1 MSALPTLPPLLA
13 ANPRLDQWV
22 RFPSPGHV
30 TVSTGRVEIGQGV
43 LTAMLQIAA
52 EELEVAP
59 DRIHLQTGDTDLT
72 PNEGYTAGSQS
83 IQFGGVALRLAC
95 AEVRASFLDHAA
107 ANFGYSRPDL
117 AVRDGAIIH
126 RGEATGH
133 DYWSLAGAVD
143 LGRHATGMPA
153 TKSVRDYRVVGQS
166 APRLDLAAKVF
177 GEPVFAHDITLDGM
191 VHARVVRQ
199 PRRDA
204 TIATVDEAALRR
216 AAKGP
221 IEIVR
226 DGNFLAIL
234 GADETVV
241 EAVAAV
247 APNHVIWDGVDA
259 INPFQEEARW
269 LLQQP
274 SIDRTIGP
282 PPPPDP
288 SAAASRQSATY
299 TRMHIAHAS
308 VAPSCG
314 LALYR
319 DGRLTV
325 WTHSQGVYPLRD
337 ALARTLPLDPAAIS
351 VKHVQGPGCYGHNG
365 ADDAAADAAVIA
377 FRRPGQ
383 PVRVRW
389 RREEEFGF
397 EPVSPAMV
405 VTVSAALDGAQRPAD
420 WTTEIWSGRHTSRPG
435 GGGNLLAAE
444 ALPNP
449 PPAPPAA
456 ESSYPPGAGTRNGE
470 PLYAF
475 PAKRI
480 LHHLIAETPVRTSSL
495 RGLGATLNVFAIESF
510 MDELAER
517 AGMDPVAYR
526 LSVLSDARARAVVE
540 HATRLADWKKGLP
553 PGTGRGRGIGFARY
567 KNLAAYAAVVAEV
580 EVDESVRLL
589 RVWCAADAGLV
600 INPDGA
606 LNQLEGGIIQAAS
619 WALKEGVR
627 LDTGGISS
635 RDWESYPVL
644 RFSEVPEVMVELVNP
659 AADLPPLGVGEASGG
674 PTVAAIGNAVA
685 HALGARL
692 RDLPLTRERVMA
704 ALLKA

>member
-1 MSALPTLPPLLA
+1 MNTQQTLPPLLA
-13 ANPRLDQWV
+13 SNPRLDQWV
-22 RFPSPGHV
+22 GFPSSGRV
-30 TVSTGRVEIGQGV
+30 AVSTGRVEIGQGV

-59 DRIHLQTGDTDLT
+59 ERILLQTGDTDLT

-83 IQFGGVALRLAC
+83 IQFGGVALRMAC
-95 AEVRASFLDHAA
+95 AEVRALFLDQAA
-107 ANFGYSRPDL
+107 ASFGYTRADL
-117 AVRDGAIIH
+117 AVRDGAITQN
-126 RGEATGH
+126 GEPTGQ
-133 DYWSLAGAVD
+133 DYWSLAAAVD
-143 LGRHATGMPA
+143 LRRDATGRSP
-153 TKSVRDYRVVGQS
+153 TKSVSDYSIVGRN
-166 APRLDLAAKVF
+166 APRVDLAAKVF
-177 GEPVFAHDITLDGM
+177 GGPAFIHDMVLDGM
-191 VHARVVRQ
+191 AHARVVRQ
-199 PRRDA
+199 PRRGA
-204 TIATVDEAALRR
+204 TIAKIDEAALRR

-226 DGNFLAIL
+226 HGNFLAIL

-247 APNHVIWDGVDA
+247 APDHVAWDGLDP
-259 INPFQEEARW
+259 INPYQEEARW

-282 PPPPDP
+282 PPPAEPTP
-288 SAAASRQSATY
+288 ATTRHEATY

-314 LALYR
+314 LAQYR

-337 ALARTLPLDPAAIS
+337 ALARTLKLDPAAIS
-351 VKHVQGPGCYGHNG
+351 VKHAQGPGCYGHNG
-365 ADDAAADAAVIA
+365 ADDAATDAAVIA
-377 FRRPGQ
+377 FYQPGK
-383 PVRVRW
+383 PIRVRW

-405 VTVSAALDGAQRPAD
+405 TTAHALLDASGRPAD
-420 WTTEIWSGRHTSRPG
+420 WTTEIWSGRHSSRPG

-444 ALPNP
+444 ALPDPPPP
-449 PPAPPAA
+449 PPAV
-456 ESSYPPGAGTRNGE
+456 ESGYPPGAGTRNGE
-470 PLYAF
+470 PLYDF
-475 PAKRI
+475 PAKLI
-480 LHHLIAETPVRTSSL
+480 VHHLIAETPVRTSSL
-495 RGLGATLNVFAIESF
+495 RGLGATLNVFAIESS

-517 AGMDPVAYR
+517 AGQDPVAYR
-526 LSVLSDARARAVVE
+526 LSVLADARARAVVE
-540 HATRLADWKKGLP
+540 HVARISGWRAGLP
-553 PGTGRGRGIGFARY
+553 AGTGRGRGVAFARY
-567 KNLAAYAAVVAEV
+567 KNMAAYAAVVAEV
-580 EVDESVRLL
+580 EVEESVRLV

-606 LNQLEGGIIQAAS
+606 INQLEGGIIHGAS

-627 LDTGGISS
+627 LDNSGISS

-644 RFSEVPEVMVELVNP
+644 RFSEVPEVTVELVDP
-659 AADLPPLGVGEASGG
+659 MADRPCLGVGEASGG

-704 ALLKA
+704 ALLRT

>member
-1 MSALPTLPPLLA
+1 MNTQQTLPPLLA
-13 ANPRLDQWV
+13 SNPRLDQWV
-22 RFPSPGHV
+22 GFPSSGRV
-30 TVSTGRVEIGQGV
+30 AVSTGRVEIGQGV

-59 DRIHLQTGDTDLT
+59 ERILLQTGDTDLT

-83 IQFGGVALRLAC
+83 IQFGGVALRMAC
-95 AEVRASFLDHAA
+95 AEVRALFLDQAA
-107 ANFGYSRPDL
+107 ASFGYTRADL
-117 AVRDGAIIH
+117 AVRDGAITQN
-126 RGEATGH
+126 GEPTGQ
-133 DYWSLAGAVD
+133 DYWSLASAVD
-143 LGRHATGMPA
+143 LRRDANGRSP
-153 TKSVRDYRVVGQS
+153 TKTVSDYSIVGRN
-166 APRLDLAAKVF
+166 APRVDLAAKVF
-177 GEPVFAHDITLDGM
+177 GGPAFIHDMVLDGM

-199 PRRDA
+199 PRRGA
-204 TIATVDEAALRR
+204 TIAKVDEAALRR

-226 DGNFLAIL
+226 HGNFLAIL

-247 APNHVIWDGVDA
+247 APDHVAWDGLDP
-259 INPFQEEARW
+259 INPYQEEARW

-282 PPPPDP
+282 PPPAEPTP
-288 SAAASRQSATY
+288 ATTRHEATY

-314 LALYR
+314 LAQYR

-337 ALARTLPLDPAAIS
+337 ALARTLKLDPAAIS
-351 VKHVQGPGCYGHNG
+351 VKHAQGPACYGHNG
-365 ADDAAADAAVIA
+365 ADDAATDAAVIA
-377 FRRPGQ
+377 FHRPGQ

-389 RREEEFGF
+389 RREEEFAF

-405 VTVSAALDGAQRPAD
+405 VTTQTVLDGSGHPAD
-420 WTTEIWSGRHTSRPG
+420 WTTEIWSGRHSSRPG

-444 ALPNP
+444 ALPDPPPP
-449 PPAPPAA
+449 PPAV
-456 ESSYPPGAGTRNGE
+456 ESGYPPGAGTRNGE
-470 PLYAF
+470 PLYDF
-475 PAKRI
+475 PTKRI
-480 LHHLIAETPVRTSSL
+480 VHHLIADTPVRTSSL
-495 RGLGATLNVFAIESF
+495 RGLGATLNVFAIESS

-517 AGMDPVAYR
+517 ARQDPVAYR
-526 LSVLSDARARAVVE
+526 LSVLADTRARAVVE
-540 HATRLADWKKGLP
+540 HVARISGWQAGLP
-553 PGTGRGRGIGFARY
+553 VGTGRGRGVAFARY
-567 KNLAAYAAVVAEV
+567 KNMAAYAAVVAEV
-580 EVDESVRLL
+580 EVDESVRLV

-606 LNQLEGGIIQAAS
+606 INQLEGGIIHGAS

-627 LDTGGISS
+627 LDTYGISS
-635 RDWESYPVL
+635 RYWESYPVL
-644 RFSEVPEVMVELVNP
+644 RFSEVPEVTVELVD
-659 AADLPPLGVGEASGG
+659 AAMDRPCLGVGEASGG

-704 ALLKA
+704 ALLRT

>member
-1 MSALPTLPPLLA
+1 MSASPTLPPLLA

-22 RFPSPGHV
+22 GFPSPGRV
-30 TVSTGRVEIGQGV
+30 AVSTGRVEIGQGV

-52 EELEVAP
+52 DELDVAP
-59 DRIHLQTGDTDLT
+59 ERILLQTGDTDLT

-83 IQFGGVALRLAC
+83 IQFGGVALSMAC
-95 AEVRASFLDHAA
+95 AEVRGLFLDHAA
-107 ANFGYSRPDL
+107 ASFGYSPADL
-117 AVRDGAIIH
+117 AVRDGAITH

-133 DYWSLAGAVD
+133 DYWSLAAAVD
-143 LGRHATGMPA
+143 LARPATGRPSA
-153 TKSVRDYRVVGQS
+153 KRVSDYRVVGRNL
-166 APRLDLAAKVF
+166 PRVDLAAKVF
-177 GEPVFAHDITLDGM
+177 GGPAFVHDMTLDGI

-199 PRRDA
+199 PRRGA
-204 TIATVDEAALRR
+204 AIATVDEAALRR

-226 DGNFLAIL
+226 DGNLLAIL

-247 APNHVIWDGVDA
+247 APSHVAWDGVDA

-282 PPPPDP
+282 APPDP
-288 SAAASRQSATY
+288 ATRGNRYEATY

-314 LALYR
+314 IALYR

-337 ALARTLPLDPAAIS
+337 ALARTLKLDPAAIS
-351 VKHVQGPGCYGHNG
+351 VRHVQGPGCYGHNG

-377 FRRPGQ
+377 FRRPGE
-383 PVRVRW
+383 PVKVRW

-397 EPVSPAMV
+397 EPVSPAML
-405 VTVSAALDGAQRPAD
+405 VTAHAMLDRSGRPAD

-444 ALPNP
+444 ALPDPPPP
-449 PPAPPAA
+449 PPASEAA
-456 ESSYPPGAGTRNGE
+456 YPPGAGTRNGE
-470 PLYAF
+470 PLYDF

-526 LSVLSDARARAVVE
+526 LSALSDGRARAVVE
-540 HATRLADWKKGLP
+540 HAARLADWKAGLP

-580 EVDESVRLL
+580 EVDEVVRLL

-644 RFSEVPEVMVELVNP
+644 RFSEVPEVTVELVNP
-659 AADLPPLGVGEASGG
+659 SADLPPLGIGEASGG

-692 RDLPLTRERVMA
+692 RDLPLTRDRIMA

>member
-1 MSALPTLPPLLA
+1 MSASPALPALLA
-13 ANPRLDQWV
+13 ANPRLDRWV
-22 RFPSPGHV
+22 GFPSPGRV

-52 EELEVAP
+52 EELDVAP
-59 DRIHLQTGDTDLT
+59 ERILLQTGDTDLT

-83 IQFGGVALRLAC
+83 IQFGGVALRMAC
-95 AEVRASFLDHAA
+95 AEVRTLFLDHAA
-107 ANFGYSRPDL
+107 GSFGYSRPDL
-117 AVRDGAIIH
+117 AVRNGAITH
-126 RGEATGH
+126 RGAPTGQ
-133 DYWSLAGAVD
+133 DYWSLAASVD
-143 LGRHATGMPA
+143 LRRDATGRA
-153 TKSVRDYRVVGQS
+153 LTKSASDYSVVGTN
-166 APRLDLAAKVF
+166 APRIDLAAKVF
-177 GEPVFAHDITLDGM
+177 GGPAFIHDMGLDGM

-199 PRRDA
+199 PRRGA
-204 TIATVDEAALRR
+204 VIASVDEAALRR

-226 DGNFLAIL
+226 HGNFLAVL
-234 GADETVV
+234 GTDETVV
-241 EAVAAV
+241 EAVAAA
-247 APNHVIWDGVDA
+247 APNHVAWDGVDP
-259 INPFQEEARW
+259 INPYQEEARW
-269 LLQQP
+269 LLQRP

-282 PPPPDP
+282 PPPSEP
-288 SAAASRQSATY
+288 SPGATRYEAIY
-299 TRMHIAHAS
+299 TRMHVAHAS

-314 LALYR
+314 LALFR
-319 DGRLTV
+319 DGHLTV

-337 ALARTLPLDPAAIS
+337 ALARTLKLDPAAIS

-377 FRRPGQ
+377 FHRPGQ
-383 PVRVRW
+383 PIRVRW

-405 VTVSAALDGAQRPAD
+405 VTAQARLDGSGRPAD

-444 ALPNP
+444 ALPDPPPP
-449 PPAPPAA
+449 PPAV
-456 ESSYPPGAGTRNGE
+456 EGGYPPGAGTRNGE
-470 PLYAF
+470 PLYDF

-480 LHHLIAETPVRTSSL
+480 VHHLIAETPVRTSSL
-495 RGLGATLNVFAIESF
+495 RGLGATLNVFAIESS
-510 MDELAER
+510 MDDLAEK
-517 AGMDPVAYR
+517 AGEDPVSYR
-526 LSVLSDARARAVVE
+526 LSVLSDSRARAVVE
-540 HATRLADWKKGLP
+540 HVARISGWRAGLP
-553 PGTGRGRGIGFARY
+553 SGTGRGRGIGFARY
-567 KNLAAYAAVVAEV
+567 KNMAAYAAVVAEIEV
-580 EVDESVRLL
+580 EASVRLV

-606 LNQLEGGIIQAAS
+606 INQLEGGVIHAAS

-627 LDTGGISS
+627 LDGAGISS

-644 RFSEVPEVMVELVNP
+644 RFSEVPEVTVELVDA
-659 AADLPPLGVGEASGG
+659 AADRPCLGVGEASGG

-704 ALLKA
+704 ALLRA

>member
-1 MSALPTLPPLLA
+1 MSASPTLSPLLG

-22 RFPSPGHV
+22 RFPSSGHV

-52 EELEVAP
+52 EELDVAP
-59 DRIHLQTGDTDLT
+59 DRILLQTGDTDLT

-83 IQFGGVALRLAC
+83 IQFGGVALRQAC
-95 AEVRASFLDHAA
+95 AEVRASFLDYAA
-107 ANFGYSRPDL
+107 ANFGYSHTDL
-117 AVRDGAIIH
+117 SVRDGAIIH

-133 DYWSLAGAVD
+133 DYWSLAGGVD
-143 LGRHATGMPA
+143 LGRHATGLPI
-153 TKSVRDYRVVGQS
+153 TKSVRDYRVVGQN
-166 APRLDLAAKVF
+166 ARRLDLAAKVF
-177 GEPVFAHDITLDGM
+177 GEPVFAHDIALDGM

-204 TIATVDEAALRR
+204 TIATVDEPALRH

-226 DGNFLAIL
+226 DGNFIAIL
-234 GADETVV
+234 GTDETVV

-325 WTHSQGVYPLRD
+325 LTHSQGVYPLRD
-337 ALARTLPLDPAAIS
+337 ALARTLKLDPAAIS

-377 FRRPGQ
+377 FRRPGK

-405 VTVSAALDGAQRPAD
+405 VTVSAALDAAQRPAD

-449 PPAPPAA
+449 PPAPPAS

-517 AGMDPVAYR
+517 AEMDPVAYR
-526 LSVLSDARARAVVE
+526 LSVLSDPRAHAIVE
-540 HATRLADWKKGLP
+540 HAARLADWKPGLP

-606 LNQLEGGIIQAAS
+606 INQLEGGIIQAAS

-627 LDTGGISS
+627 VDTGGISS

-644 RFSEVPEVMVELVNP
+644 RFSEVPEVLVELVNP
-659 AADLPPLGVGEASGG
+659 SADLPPLGVGEASGG
-674 PTVAAIGNAVA
+674 PTVAATGNAVA

-692 RDLPLTRERVMA
+692 RDLPLTRDRVTT
-704 ALLKA
+704 ALLRA